1 MSLSGLAFFALVYF
15 VFVITPGP
23 GVAAMVA
30 RGLGTGMR
38 GAFPYALGFMLGDM
52 VWFTIAATGLAALAT
67 QFAYAFIAVKFAG
80 CAYLIYLACKIW
92 RAPVYTSDIVQVTT
106 ATDSWPSF
114 IGALTLCLGNP
125 KVIVFFISIM
135 PLVVDVKQV
144 TLASYFAM
152 LGVMV
157 PFAPLLTFGVL
168 YLAKSARAVFQSTTA
183 LRRINRGSAGL
194 MAGAAVAI
202 ALKA

>member
-23 GVAAMVA
+23 GVAAMIA

-38 GAFPYALGFMLGDM
+38 GAVPYALGFMLGDM

-67 QFAYAFIAVKFAG
+67 QFAVAFTIVKFAG
-80 CAYLIYLACKIW
+80 CAYLIYLAWKIW
-92 RAPVYTSDIVQVTT
+92 RAPVHTSDITQ
-106 ATDSWPSF
+106 ATMATGAWPSF
-114 IGALTLCLGNP
+114 AGSLTLCLGNP

-135 PLVVDVKQV
+135 PLVIDVKQV

-152 LGVMV
+152 LVVMAPFV
-157 PFAPLLTFGVL
+157 PMLTFSVL
-168 YLAKSARAVFQSTTA
+168 YLAKRARLVFQSATA
-183 LRRINRGSAGL
+183 LRRINRSSAVL
-194 MAGAAVAI
+194 MAGAATAI
-202 ALKA
+202 AFKG